1 MDDRALLEQLAA
13 SIPEPVNVVERLHHR
28 RAVKHR
34 NARLGAIAVAL
45 SLVAVGVMFAWS
57 ALRTPDQIFVPVT
70 TPPDPYEAVWISTDI
85 ADGSSQT
92 LTIRSEEDGYQVV
105 LVDEVAS
112 TFCGDQRGTMRGAA
126 APPDVGEDLIVEW
139 RVLECDD
146 GRRSLDPDPFEF
158 RGDPSSGTL
167 FDQSDTAWTRTP

>member
-1 MDDRALLEQLAA
+1 MDDRALLEQLARR
-13 SIPEPVNVVERLHHR
+13 IPEPLDVMEKLHRR
-28 RAVKHR
+28 RAVKRR

-45 SLVAVGVMFAWS
+45 ALVAAVAVFAFS
-57 ALRTPDQIFVPVT
+57 ALRTPRETFVPVT

-92 LTIRSEEDGYQVV
+92 LTIQTQEDGYRVV
-105 LVDEVAS
+105 LVDDVAS
-112 TFCGDQRGTMRGAA
+112 TFCGDQRGTMRGTAA
-126 APPDVGEDLIVEW
+126 TPGVGEDLVVDW

-146 GRRSLDPDPFEF
+146 GRRATNPDPFEF

-167 FDQSDTAWTRTP
+167 RDQSDTVWTRTT